1 MALTFLPA
9 ELVIEADA
17 SITDLPAFHADL
29 RDWEDGEGAAIYPVT
44 HTYKVI
50 DLGGGAFFPAVA
62 LINGWRLRF
71 PAAGSYVIRGN
82 LSGTVL
88 LGPGV
93 ALERQTSAAFATTA
107 VGGSG
112 PSAEDIATAVWAK
125 EVG

>member
-1 MALTFLPA
+1 MALTFLPS
-9 ELVIEADA
+9 ELVIESDA
-17 SITDLPAFHADL
+17 SITDLPAFHAQL
-29 RDWEDGEGAAIYPVT
+29 RDWEDGEGALIYPVT

-71 PAAGSYVIRGN
+71 PVAGSYLIRGN

-93 ALERQTSAAFATTA
+93 ALERQTSAAFATTSI
-107 VGGSG
+107 GGSG
-112 PSAEDIATAVWAK
+112 PSAQDIATAVWNK
-125 EVG
+125 ELV